1 MQRIRSVTKF
11 IVFTSICCECVCV
24 HSFYEDLVFY
34 DKDNIPEDIF
44 LKIEERVNKPKFRV
58 GLILTHYILEQFC
71 KI

>member
-1 MQRIRSVTKF
+1 MLQSLY
-11 IVFTSICCECVCV
+11 VFTSICCECVCV

-58 GLILTHYILEQFC
+58 CLINALHFRAIL
-71 KI
+71 